1 MNTIQKIKNF
11 TCSLL
16 KIFFFN
22 LIPTNIRA
30 KETGEP
36 DCFNTGAEE
45 NCSLNF
51 EEYREAYIT
60 RCRWS

>member
-11 TCSLL
+11 TYSLL
-16 KIFFFN
+16 KNFFF
-22 LIPTNIRA
+22 ISISTNIRT
-30 KETGEP
+30 KKIVEP

>member
-11 TCSLL
+11 SCCII
-16 KIFFFN
+16 KKFFFISFIKN
-22 LIPTNIRA
+22 SQTNTTA
-30 KETGEP
+30 EP
-36 DCFNTGAEE
+36 DCFMAGAEE

-51 EEYREAYIT
+51 DEYREAYIT

>member
-1 MNTIQKIKNF
+1 MKTIQRIKNF
-11 TCSLL
+11 TCCLL
-16 KIFFFN
+16 KNIFFISVRNNF
-22 LIPTNIRA
+22 RV
-30 KETGEP
+30 KETAKS